1 MRHLHQ
7 IILYTYLIQIHKH
20 IMEFHYDTLAECQAA
35 MDTVRKMGVMIPE
48 GIIAEYKRL
57 KALPQRGVV
66 AKGDTPIYSTL
77 VNNYPYGE
85 MPEEKKQCI
94 ETTVDRLLED
104 GPHAEEPGL
113 LLGKIQCGKT
123 DTFED
128 IIGLAFDRGIDIA
141 IILTK
146 GTNPLA
152 LQTLMRL
159 RKDFALF
166 KDNGDLDQVATIYIE
181 DIMNVWRKLRQSTVD
196 NNKCVFVCKK
206 ENTNLRHLIEMFEK
220 NKAFLCDK
228 RVLIVDD
235 EADFASRNYR
245 MVRSQAE
252 VDQYGFPVEKE
263 RETEL
268 AVISQRI
275 DQFRKIPRY
284 CRYLQVTA
292 TPYCLY
298 LQPQGELNLNG
309 KVIKPFRP
317 RFTSLVPIHDA
328 YIGGKQYF
336 EDSKDQES
344 MYSHLFHPV
353 SDKCLSVLAHED
365 KRYLTHA
372 VSSANLYD
380 FTYALVSYFVATAI
394 RRIQVRET
402 KHRDYKTSALLHI
415 ELNRRYHEWQ
425 SQVANRAIR
434 DIVNALIKDDQK
446 DLRVWKAVDD
456 SYDDF
461 VMSNAKGRKQGLID
475 VDIPS
480 KEAVLDELRDILDP
494 ANRNYVVQVVNIDN
508 DVVTLLNQETGEL
521 QLDSAANIFIGGS
534 ILDRGITI
542 KNMLCFFYGRN
553 PKNFQQ
559 DTVLQHARMYGAR
572 SKEDMAVTRFH
583 TSTSIYHILSR
594 MNELDNQLR
603 EWFLT
608 GNDQLQGD
616 AVFVGYDK
624 HIKPCAMQKIKASDT
639 LTLKKQMR
647 LLPVGFFTKGNKDIK
662 KTMTELDRLIAQCMQ
677 GQTLD
682 ADGIFKMEKDKAMQ
696 ILELIESTY
705 AYNQEKYGNANYKN
719 DLKELR
725 CALEYCTEQS
735 GGELYA
741 LLRTDRNM
749 NRIRANGGYIDAPD
763 DGRTD
768 LAPAREKAQ
777 HAPVLMLLR
786 QNGRREM
793 VDGINHGWN
802 NAPFYW
808 PVLVTQEELQPVIY
822 ALEQRRKSM
831 VASVDLSELLRGIN
845 AEDLLKL
852 TYGGKLTEHF
862 GEEGT
867 EYSGE
872 GEPGTDYPV
881 ETRVIKETTASLYLK
896 KDAQGHWLRNDQVPF
911 DQEHDHGIYSLN
923 DEAFPFVL
931 KEYKYMLLRNGRNAD
946 SDLMLLELLPKDKW
960 KTVVWAE
967 PDEDGT
973 LYDDNGKDVLVYG
986 NDVIYDKDMNET
998 DFEDHHIA
1006 LWAIRYGVKRVVK
1019 YITFKKPAAVEE
1031 EEE

>member
-1 MRHLHQ
+1 
-7 IILYTYLIQIHKH
+7 
-20 IMEFHYDTLAECQAA
+20 MEFHYDTLAECQAA
-35 MDTVRKMGVMIPE
+35 MNTLTQVVGKENIPE

-66 AKGDTPIYSTL
+66 AKGETPIYTTL

-85 MPEEKKQCI
+85 MPEEKKLCI
-94 ETTVDRLLED
+94 ETTVEKLLEE

-181 DIMNVWRKLRQSTVD
+181 DIMNVWRKLRRNVVE

-206 ENTNLRHLIEMFEK
+206 ENTNLRHLIEMFER
-220 NKAFLCDK
+220 NRDFLCDK

-245 MVRSQAE
+245 MVRMQAE

-275 DQFRKIPRY
+275 DQFRKIPSY

-298 LQPQGELNLNG
+298 LQPQGQLNLNG
-309 KVIKPFRP
+309 RVVKPFRP
-317 RFTSLVPIHDA
+317 RFTSLVPVHDA
-328 YIGGKQYF
+328 YIGGQQYF
-336 EDSKDQES
+336 EDSKDPQS

-353 SDKCLSVLAHED
+353 SDKCLRVLAHED
-365 KRYLTHA
+365 KRYLNNT

-394 RRIQVRET
+394 RRIQVRTTE
-402 KHRDYKTSALLHI
+402 HRDYKTSALLHI
-415 ELNRRYHEWQ
+415 ELSRRYHEWQ
-425 SQVANRAIR
+425 SKVAKHAIEN
-434 DIVNALIKDDQK
+434 IVEALVDDSQE
-446 DLRVWKAVDD
+446 DQRVWKAVDD
-456 SYDDF
+456 SYEDF
-461 VMSNAKGRKQGLID
+461 LTSNTKAREQKLID
-475 VDIPS
+475 VEVPN
-480 KEAVLDELRDILDP
+480 KEAVLEELRNILDP
-494 ANRNYVVQVVNIDN
+494 ANHNYVVQVVNIDN
-508 DVVTLLNQETGEL
+508 DVVTLLDQESGEL
-521 QLDSAANIFIGGS
+521 KLEVAANIFIGGS

-603 EWFLT
+603 EWFLA

-616 AVFVGYDK
+616 AVFVGFDK

-639 LTLKKQMR
+639 LTLKQQMR
-647 LLPVGFFTKGNKDIK
+647 LLPVGFFTKASRDMK
-662 KTMTELDRLIAQCMQ
+662 KPMAELDRLIAHSMK

-682 ADGIFKMEKDKAMQ
+682 PDGIYRMDKDTAMQ

-705 AYNQEKYGNANYKN
+705 VYNLEKYGNANYKN
-719 DLKELR
+719 DLKEMR

-735 GGELYA
+735 GGMLYA
-741 LLRTDRNM
+741 LHRTDRNM
-749 NRIRANGGYIDAPD
+749 SRVRANGGYIDAPD

-768 LAPAREKAQ
+768 LLPAREKAQ
-777 HAPVLMLLR
+777 HAPVLMLLKE
-786 QNGRREM
+786 NGRKEM
-793 VDGINHGWN
+793 VDGVNIGWN

-808 PVLVTQEELQPVIY
+808 PVLITQASLQPVIY
-822 ALEQRRKSM
+822 ALDQRRKST
-831 VASVDLSELLRGIN
+831 VTPVDLSDVFKGI
-845 AEDLLKL
+845 DDKDVLKL
-852 TYGGKLTEHF
+852 TYAGKLVEHF

-867 EYSGE
+867 VYPEE
-872 GEPGTDYPV
+872 GEPGQDYPI
-881 ETRVIKETTASLYLK
+881 ETRLLKESTFAYYVE
-896 KDAQGHWLRNDQVPF
+896 KDERGMPRINPAVQF
-911 DQEHDHGIYSLN
+911 DQEHDHGVFSLN
-923 DEAFPFVL
+923 DGTFPFIL
-931 KEYKYMLLRNGRNAD
+931 RPYKYLFLRNGYNAD
-946 SDLMLLELLPKDKW
+946 SDLMLLELMPMSKW
-960 KTVVWAE
+960 RTAVWNE
-967 PDEDGT
+967 VDDDGN

-986 NDVIYDKDMNET
+986 NDVIYDKNMNET
-998 DFEDHHIA
+998 EFEDPHLA
-1006 LWAIRYGVKRVVK
+1006 LWAVQYAVKRVVK
-1019 YITFKKPAAVEE
+1019 HITFKKQMEE
-1031 EEE
+1031 EEMEE